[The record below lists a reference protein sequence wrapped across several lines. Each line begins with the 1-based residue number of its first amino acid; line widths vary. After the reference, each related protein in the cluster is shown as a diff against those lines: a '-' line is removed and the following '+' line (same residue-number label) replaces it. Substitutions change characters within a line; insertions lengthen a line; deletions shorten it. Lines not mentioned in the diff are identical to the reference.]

1 MNKTQHVLIGN
12 PLELT
17 NKGIVE
23 LHKLM
28 HKETY
33 LYKWSFVIP
42 EDMTR
47 EEKLEY
53 FLNKEDEYILVEEE
67 EFLSENEYAVEY
79 RIISSTY
86 VEYPTKNFP
95 VDDLLFYGDW
105 LYPSDE
111 KRNNPYLYQLF
122 NIDYNKEY
130 FVYENKPRVYIIPSD
145 VRWYIDENEMGIEYI
160 REKGRVWG

>member
-1 MNKTQHVLIGN
+1 MRKTQHVLIGN
-12 PLELT
+12 PLKLT
-17 NKGIVE
+17 KMGIIE

-42 EDMTR
+42 EDMTK
-47 EEKLEY
+47 EERLEY
-53 FLNKEDEYILVEEE
+53 FLNKEDEYILVEDD
-67 EFLSENEYAVEY
+67 EFLTENEYAVEY
-79 RIISSTY
+79 RIISKSY
-86 VEYPTKNFP
+86 VNDPSKDFH
-95 VDDLLFYGDW
+95 VDDLLFYNDW

-111 KRNNPYLYQLF
+111 KRNNPYLHQLF
-122 NIDYNKEY
+122 NSDYNKEY

-145 VRWYIDENEMGIEYI
+145 VRWYIDENEIGEEFI

>member
-17 NKGIVE
+17 KKGIVE

-28 HKETY
+28 HNETY

-42 EDMTR
+42 EDMTK

-53 FLNKEDEYILVEEE
+53 FLNKEDEYILVEDD
-67 EFLSENEYAVEY
+67 EFLIENEYAVEY

-86 VEYPTKNFP
+86 VEDPKNLPT
-95 VDDLLFYGDW
+95 DDLLFYGDW
-105 LYPSDE
+105 LYPAD
-111 KRNNPYLYQLF
+111 KHRNNPYLYRLF
-122 NIDYNKEY
+122 NIDYDREF

-145 VRWYIDENEMGIEYI
+145 VDWYIDEDEMGIEYI